1 MSAASQLPRL
11 MTVAEFLDW
20 PTPDG
25 SDRWELVDGVPIAMA
40 PASDRHGTIHAEV
53 ARLLGNHL
61 ADARPDCRVIVE
73 PGTKPDEHNLRIP
86 DLTVTCGPID
96 PAARFSNPV
105 LIVEILSPSN
115 WRKTMRNV
123 TSYSSI
129 EGLAEVLVLHSQRM
143 LAQVFRSG
151 ATGAWDDITTIT
163 AGDELVELTSVGF
176 SAPLAAFY
184 RTVD

>member
-1 MSAASQLPRL
+1 MSAANQLPHL
-11 MTVAEFLDW
+11 LTVAEFLNW

-25 SDRWELVDGVPIAMA
+25 SDRWELVDGVPVAMA
-40 PASDRHGTIHAEV
+40 PASDRHGTIHAQAV
-53 ARLLGNHL
+53 YLLAGHL
-61 ADARPDCRVIVE
+61 ADSRPDCRVIIE

-105 LIVEILSPSN
+105 LIVEILSPTN

-129 EGLAEVLVLHSQRM
+129 EGLAEVLVLHSARM
-143 LAQVFRSG
+143 LAQVFRRG
-151 ATGAWDDITTIT
+151 AADAWDEIAVMATGEEVVTLESI
-163 AGDELVELTSVGF
+163 GF

-184 RTVD
+184 RTAA